1 MTGELYENEAIT
13 QTEKNI
19 GWRQAFGKLIPYL
32 KAHRPGLIYCF
43 ILLVGGT
50 GLSLAWPVL
59 LKQAMD
65 EDIKNG
71 DFRALLMTVALIAFI
86 QATTITLQY
95 LQRVKLEIIGQDIMV
110 ELKRKLYYHIL
121 SLDLAYFD
129 KHPVGRLMARVES
142 DTEALRLM
150 FTNTVVLIIGD
161 VLLLAGVY
169 GLMFYHSP
177 RLTLILLSIVP
188 VVAAMVY
195 FFEKLTT
202 PRFYEVRRKM
212 AEVTASLAEFLHG
225 MSIVQIFHRG
235 DYARER
241 LNRANRA
248 KFIDDRYVNIAV
260 VLFFNTVF
268 FFQYVMIAAVL
279 FFGLSWAGQGKIT
292 VGTIG
297 LFIILVW
304 RSFDPIW
311 RTSEQLANIQKA
323 VAGAKRIF
331 SLLSEKSVIADAV
344 RPVAWPKLE
353 KGIKFENIWFS
364 YNNDDNWVLRDVS
377 FEIPRGSRTALVGV
391 TGGGKSTVISLLL
404 RMYDPQKGKITVDGI
419 DIRDLDKEI
428 LRRHFAL
435 VLQDILLF
443 PGDVASNISLEAE
456 AMTLEKIASAA
467 RTVEAERF
475 IQKLPEGYKTV
486 VSEKGSNFSRG
497 ERQLLSFARALAVD
511 PEVLLLDEATSS
523 VDPETERLIQTSLQ
537 RLLQGRTS
545 IIIAHRLAT
554 ILDSDQILVLRR
566 GEIIERGKHVD
577 LILQEGYYSKL
588 FHLQFK
594 NRNGVI
600 AHAG

>member
-32 KAHRPGLIYCF
+32 KTHRPGLIYCF

-86 QATTITLQY
+86 QAATITLQY

-161 VLLLAGVY
+161 ILLLAGVY

-353 KGIKFENIWFS
+353 EGIKFENIWFS

-419 DIRDLDKEI
+419 DIRDLDKEN

-456 AMTLEKIASAA
+456 ALTLEKIAAAA

>member
-43 ILLVGGT
+43 ILLVGAT

-86 QATTITLQY
+86 QAATITLQY

-121 SLDLAYFD
+121 SMDLAYFD

-161 VLLLAGVY
+161 ILLLAGVY

-353 KGIKFENIWFS
+353 EGIKFENIWFS

-419 DIRDLDKEI
+419 DIRDLDKEN

-456 AMTLEKIASAA
+456 ALTLEKIAAAA